1 MPEAFTQGKKQGT
14 MKKSDVMQ
22 MPVHDELPP
31 ANIGRVDITPKSGF
45 ILEID
50 GRLKNRFE
58 REGDAIAEAVQLKAR
73 FPKIQ
78 VKIYDAVEKTRAVVS
93 LDDPLG
99 AGTAAS
105 ADENA

>member
-1 MPEAFTQGKKQGT
+1 
-14 MKKSDVMQ
+14 MKKPDVMQ
-22 MPVHDELPP
+22 MPVHDESPP
-31 ANIGRVDITPKSGF
+31 ANIGRVDLMPKSGF

-58 REGDAIAEAVQLKAR
+58 SETAALAEAVQLKSR

-93 LDDPLG
+93 AAGDESAG
-99 AGTAAS
+99 AGSDAGV
-105 ADENA
+105 DEI

>member
-1 MPEAFTQGKKQGT
+1 
-14 MKKSDVMQ
+14 MKKTDVMQ
-22 MPVHDELPP
+22 MPVLDELPP
-31 ANIGRVDITPKSGF
+31 VNIGRVDITPRSGF
-45 ILEID
+45 IIEVD
-50 GRLKNRFE
+50 GRLKNRFDNE
-58 REGDAIAEAVQLKAR
+58 SDAMAEAVQLKTR
-73 FPKIQ
+73 FPMIQ